1 MLKDYVNFFL
11 KVYLNRIKIWFEG
24 GGGGGALSTQ
34 GLTEWWKSFQSI
46 IYSRMGFSKT
56 PGVYGV
62 KLTFSEPGNS
72 LTRHKQK

>member
-1 MLKDYVNFFL
+1 MQKDYVIFFL
-11 KVYLNRIKIWFEG
+11 KFTLTGLKFGLNG
-24 GGGGGALSTQ
+24 GGCRALSTQ